1 MPASKDFQGE
11 KRSEYLRY
19 SVVSETFASLAF
31 RDFRFLWIAVLF
43 MMAMLPMLSIAQ
55 GFLAYNLTGSAKVLA
70 LVHTG
75 GALSLLVL
83 APLGGVVADLSLI
96 HI

>member
-43 MMAMLPMLSIAQ
+43 M
-55 GFLAYNLTGSAKVLA
+55 
-70 LVHTG
+70 
-75 GALSLLVL
+75 
-83 APLGGVVADLSLI
+83 
-96 HI
+96 